1 MQDIPLAAYRP
12 SIQSRGGGCQTFLQ
26 QSVRPGPLVFY
37 LPATLAANQV
47 IDFFGYIPTID
58 KCFIPNE
65 QQTRC

>member
-12 SIQSRGGGCQTFLQ
+12 SIQSRGGGCQTFLRLNH
-26 QSVRPGPLVFY
+26 RPAPAVTH
-37 LPATLAANQV
+37 LPAAPAANQV

-65 QQTRC
+65 QQT

>member
-12 SIQSRGGGCQTFLQ
+12 SIQSRGGGCQTFLLL
-26 QSVRPGPLVFY
+26 SHRPAPAVVH
-37 LPATLAANQV
+37 LPAALTANQV

-65 QQTRC
+65 QQT